1 MPNSIYRLEP
11 MVSPGSN
18 DDDDDDGRAS
28 AAAAV
33 CCMCGDQGLP
43 GELFQCALCLR
54 RLQHRYGF
62 GTCTTDNRDRVHV
75 HAWMPLPAIASVLP
89 FFNVNRPSPGRP
101 AGRFLNLACVV
112 SLVCVLTLRSCRYC
126 SAEYPRTAAYSVCNW
141 CLTTTDKQVGGGSPA
156 AAKSL
161 TTMAKR
167 RASSRQ
173 LNGSRGG
180 HHGDVDPYSGGGGSG
195 GCSRSA
201 FPAEPQKPVKKP
213 KKSHEGAA
221 AAKGK
226 EEVPTGAR
234 TKPPFTAKARVP
246 RYKLLAEVIR

>member
-1 MPNSIYRLEP
+1 

-54 RLQHRYGF
+54 RLQH
-62 GTCTTDNRDRVHV
+62 
-75 HAWMPLPAIASVLP
+75 
-89 FFNVNRPSPGRP
+89 
-101 AGRFLNLACVV
+101 
-112 SLVCVLTLRSCRYC
+112 RYC

>member
-1 MPNSIYRLEP
+1 MAAPPLPPPPSAACAATK
-11 MVSPGSN
+11 GC
-18 DDDDDDGRAS
+18 RAS
-28 AAAAV
+28 SSSAPSASGGCSTGTV
-33 CCMCGDQGLP
+33 RFRNMHDRQ
-43 GELFQCALCLR
+43 QR
-54 RLQHRYGF
+54 SS
-62 GTCTTDNRDRVHV
+62 TCTCMDV
-75 HAWMPLPAIASVLP
+75 LPAIASVLP
-89 FFNVNRPSPGRP
+89 LFNRPSPGRP

-112 SLVCVLTLRSCRYC
+112 SCLCAYVTNLRSCRYC
-126 SAEYPRTAAYSVCNW
+126 SAEYPRMAAYSVCNW
-141 CLTTTDKQVGGGSPA
+141 CLTTDKQVGGGSPPPPPPA
-156 AAKSL
+156 PAPAKSL

-180 HHGDVDPYSGGGGSG
+180 HHGDVDPYSGGGGSA

-221 AAKGK
+221 AGKGR

>member
-1 MPNSIYRLEP
+1 M
-11 MVSPGSN
+11 
-18 DDDDDDGRAS
+18 DA
-28 AAAAV
+28 
-33 CCMCGDQGLP
+33 
-43 GELFQCALCLR
+43 
-54 RLQHRYGF
+54 
-62 GTCTTDNRDRVHV
+62 
-75 HAWMPLPAIASVLP
+75 LPAIASVLP
-89 FFNVNRPSPGRP
+89 LFNRPSRSPGRP
-101 AGRFLNLACVV
+101 AL

-141 CLTTTDKQVGGGSPA
+141 CLTTDKQVGGGSPPPPPPAAA

-180 HHGDVDPYSGGGGSG
+180 HHGDVDPYSSGGGGGSG

-201 FPAEPQKPVKKP
+201 FPAEHQKPVKKP
-213 KKSHEGAA
+213 KKSHEEAA
-221 AAKGK
+221 AGKGR

-246 RYKLLAEVIR
+246 RYKLLAEVIRRNENI